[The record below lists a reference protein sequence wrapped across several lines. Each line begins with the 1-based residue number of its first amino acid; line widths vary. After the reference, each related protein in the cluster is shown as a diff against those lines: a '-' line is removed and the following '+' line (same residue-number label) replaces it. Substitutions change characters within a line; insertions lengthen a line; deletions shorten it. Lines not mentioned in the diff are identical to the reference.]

1 MKSSDFPAARYLW
14 PGETLFPMRS
24 TVDGSGFSENP
35 PARAPNVLNRGGE
48 RTGGERRESWGPVER
63 SGPRKLKDMV
73 TQGLGASVTGNI
85 SPYFLGIFICGHP
98 FSSEW
103 FSVASVIE
111 GCICEMA
118 AGLAA
123 SLHFGTPPVPTSF
136 PLVSQLRPPWAVTQ
150 ATPLLGAP
158 TKSHNRHDLCKS
170 RLLCQFD
177 AKGATEGSHEG

>member
-1 MKSSDFPAARYLW
+1 M
-14 PGETLFPMRS
+14 
-24 TVDGSGFSENP
+24 DGSGFSENP

-136 PLVSQLRPPWAVTQ
+136 PLVSQLRPPWVVTQ